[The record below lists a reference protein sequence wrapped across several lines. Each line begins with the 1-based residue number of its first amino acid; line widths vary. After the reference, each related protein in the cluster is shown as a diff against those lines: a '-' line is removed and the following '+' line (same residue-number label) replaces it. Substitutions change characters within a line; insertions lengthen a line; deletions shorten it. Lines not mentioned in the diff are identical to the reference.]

1 MHPTQCSIPI
11 RRVNDRLGNIPGHG
25 GKVDLHLGQCFDIT
39 ADTSNTLTVRLGSRD
54 IERCAGGVE
63 AGYLKAAIGQ
73 QKGESACSATDIQYP
88 MSTEL
93 LRDSDVYIEVAPV
106 GVERVIDR
114 DSRGCSNMGSAMPPT
129 MAESSKSFYDGL
141 PNSTPPGGSTRRR

>member
-1 MHPTQCSIPI
+1 
-11 RRVNDRLGNIPGHG
+11 LGNIAGHC
-25 GKVDLHLGQCFDIT
+25 GKVDLHLGQYFGIA
-39 ADTSNTLTVRLGSRD
+39 ADPSHTITVRLGLRD
-54 IERCAGGVE
+54 IERRAGGVE

-73 QKGESACSATDIQYP
+73 QKGESACSATDIQYA

-114 DSRGCSNMGSAMPPT
+114 GQPRMLEYGISHAANNGRKFEKDPGCPA
-129 MAESSKSFYDGL
+129 
-141 PNSTPPGGSTRRR
+141 